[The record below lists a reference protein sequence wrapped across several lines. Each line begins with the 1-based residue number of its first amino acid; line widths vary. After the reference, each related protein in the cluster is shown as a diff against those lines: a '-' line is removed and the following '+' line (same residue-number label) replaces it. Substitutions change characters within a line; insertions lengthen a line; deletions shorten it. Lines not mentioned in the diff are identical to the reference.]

1 LVHAYKVL
9 NSSVTS
15 EVVVFI
21 LNNSKLN
28 NHEMNNWEGTSS
40 YNLMEVDEK
49 MVLLVVKGLEAI
61 TK

>member
-1 LVHAYKVL
+1 
-9 NSSVTS
+9 
-15 EVVVFI
+15 
-21 LNNSKLN
+21 
-28 NHEMNNWEGTSS
+28 MNNWEGTSS